1 MRIRAIIAAF
11 VVLLAASAQARTV
24 EPGSFTVAGG
34 IGPAFRLPSPLAAG
48 RTYLVLQAQGEY
60 DFTSSLGALADL
72 SFGFGSSQPLR
83 LHLGARYRVTQLDL
97 PVSPYAQAQL
107 ALGRLYNVLGA
118 DLTYIG
124 ARLGVGADYFL
135 TKKLGAGALVAMDLG
150 GTTASRRAFYGT
162 VDVLVYAAY
171 TF

>member
-11 VVLLAASAQARTV
+11 VMLLAASAQARTV
-24 EPGSFTVAGG
+24 EPGTLTVAGG
-34 IGPAFRLPSPLAAG
+34 VGPAFRLSSPLAAG

-60 DFTSSLGALADL
+60 DFTSSLGALADV

-83 LHLGARYRVTQLDL
+83 LHLGGRYRVTQLDL
-97 PVSPYAQAQL
+97 PVSPYAQLQFT
-107 ALGRLYNVLGA
+107 LGRLYNVLGA
-118 DLTYIG
+118 DLTYVG
-124 ARLGVGADYFL
+124 ARVGIGADYFL
-135 TKKLGAGALVAMDLG
+135 TRKLGAGMLIAVDLG

-162 VDVLVYAAY
+162 VDMLVYAAY